1 MYFMARKS
9 KNSKNNT
16 KASKESIPWTTS
28 ETRGFLIFAFAIV
41 LLLSLISFALAPD
54 SKNLLGLMGHT
65 LGWALHALVGLS
77 SYALVLYIGWIGWR
91 SLFCKSLH
99 FLWLKHLYMAV
110 TMISLCMLLSLIESD
125 APYIGQK
132 LGEMLY
138 PGLWANRMRYHL
150 GGALFYYLYR
160 DLPAFNLNHIF
171 NTVGVALIFSSTLIA
186 SLLFLFK
193 IRLISLCQR
202 LISSIKQGMEQ
213 RRALTAHLPMP
224 VPEQAPKKE
233 NKKEAEAKK
242 EKFKTEEEKPESD
255 FMRFVKLR
263 IPTPAIQESPAK
275 IVPTIA
281 PSPDLLA
288 IRPEKNPKERP
299 SLSRKEQSEENAMD
313 LFTPMPRLKKGE
325 GTAATYLGEEEG
337 RDAFKKP
344 SESAPKETSEK
355 ARRREA
361 ALIAQSIHNGDFKN
375 YALPSPSLLTNSKK
389 IDQTSI
395 KKDLKRQAEVLE
407 ETLLSFGIEA
417 KVGQINCGPT
427 ITSFEVHPA
436 IGVKVQRIKTLD
448 NDIALNMEAK
458 SIRIIAPIPGKAA
471 VGIEV
476 PNPQPQEVGFKDML
490 LAYQQG
496 VQKFQIPILLGQAVN
511 GDYVMSDLTKMPHCI
526 IAGATGSG
534 KSVCINTIIMSILL
548 NAKPDQIKLV
558 MVDPKKVELTPY
570 SKLPHMLA
578 PVITESQGAAAAL
591 NWMVKEMESRYEILK
606 LIGVRNIEGFNKRNV
621 NVEAEAA
628 LERNI
633 PLFMPYIVGIIDELA
648 DLMMVASQDIETP
661 IARIAQMARAVG
673 IHLILATQRPSR
685 EVITGLI
692 KANFPARIS
701 FKVASRV
708 NSQIVLDETGAES
721 LLGNGDMLFLPPGS
735 SHLVRAQGAFIR
747 DEDIQAVIQ
756 YICQQAPPNYVI
768 QSFDRLHEEEGGLGS
783 IENEEEFDSLYEQ
796 AKEVV
801 LSTGNASTTFLQ
813 RKLKIGYARAAS
825 LMDQLERQGIVGPA
839 EGSKPRKIFARHRK
853 GDSAQDN
860 DAEENDENES

>member
-1 MYFMARKS
+1 MAQKA
-9 KNSKNNT
+9 KNSK
-16 KASKESIPWTTS
+16 KEAKKPKEPIPWTTS
-28 ETRGFLIFAFAIV
+28 ETRGFLTFAFAIV
-41 LLLSLISFALAPD
+41 LLLSLMSFAISPD

-65 LGWALHALVGLS
+65 LGWALHALIGLS
-77 SYALVLYIGWIGWR
+77 SYILVVYIGWIGWR
-91 SLFCKSLH
+91 LLFCKSLH
-99 FLWLKHLYMAV
+99 YLWLKHLYVAIAI
-110 TMISLCMLLSLIESD
+110 ISCSMLLSLIESD
-125 APYIGQK
+125 APHLAK
-132 LGEMLY
+132 KMGETFY
-138 PGLWANRMRYHL
+138 PGLWDHGLRYHL
-150 GGALFYYLYR
+150 GGAPFYYIYR
-160 DLPAFNLNHIF
+160 DLPSFNFNHIF

-193 IRLISLCQR
+193 IRLISICQA
-202 LISSIKQGMEQ
+202 LIHSIRQGIEQ
-213 RRALTAHLPMP
+213 RRSLAAQLNP
-224 VPEQAPKKE
+224 VLAEVQKKE
-233 NKKEAEAKK
+233 NKKEEELKRDK
-242 EKFKTEEEKPESD
+242 TKTEIKEESAPESD

-263 IPTPAIQESPAK
+263 IPTTTTETNPKTLP
-275 IVPTIA
+275 VT

-288 IRPEKNPKERP
+288 IRPEKNLKERP
-299 SLSRKEQSEENAMD
+299 SLSRKEQNEENEED
-313 LFTPMPRLKKGE
+313 IHPVISPISRPKKRDE
-325 GTAATYLGEEEG
+325 ANTLAFLGEDEG
-337 RDAFKKP
+337 RDAFKKSNEILSKDP
-344 SESAPKETSEK
+344 SDKT
-355 ARRREA
+355 RRREA
-361 ALIAQSIHNGDFKN
+361 ALVAQSIHNGDFKN
-375 YALPSPSLLTNSKK
+375 YHLPLPSLLTNSKK

-476 PNPQPQEVGFKDML
+476 PNSQPQEVGFKDML
-490 LAYQQG
+490 TAYQQG
-496 VQKFQIPILLGQAVN
+496 SQKFHIPILLGQAVN

-578 PVITESQGAAAAL
+578 PVITEAQGAAAAL
-591 NWMVKEMESRYEILK
+591 NWMVKEMENRYEILK
-606 LIGVRNIEGFNKRNV
+606 LVGVRNIDSFNKRTINPE
-621 NVEAEAA
+621 VEANLGRE
-628 LERNI
+628 I
-633 PLFMPYIVGIIDELA
+633 PTAMPYIVGIIDELA

-692 KANFPARIS
+692 KANFPTRVS

-708 NSQIVLDETGAES
+708 NSQIVLDEVGAES

-747 DEDIQAVIQ
+747 DEDIQAAIQ
-756 YICQQAPPNYVI
+756 HICQQAPPNYVI
-768 QSFDRLHEEEGGLGS
+768 QSFDHFHENETGS
-783 IENEEEFDSLYEQ
+783 SSLQEEEFDSLYGQ
-796 AKEVV
+796 AKDIV

-839 EGSKPRKIFARHRK
+839 EGSKARKVFARK
-853 GDSAQDN
+853 GESGKEDDSSED
-860 DAEENDENES
+860 DLFD